1 MVGHYPVMLQEVID
15 ALALE
20 NKQNIV
26 DGTFGGGGYTRAI
39 LESSKANVIAIDR
52 DHDAIVRSKAIADD
66 FGDRFSI
73 TENTFSNISDVIA
86 GQKVNSVDGVV
97 FDIGVSSYQLDIAE
111 RGFSFM
117 HDGPLDMR
125 MSKDGITAK
134 QVIEEYSEDQLATIF
149 KEYGEERHSKLI
161 ARKIKEELELGVEFK
176 TTLDLAS
183 FIDRLIKGKK
193 KIHPA
198 TRIFQALRIEVN
210 QELEELKDAIDSS
223 LKLLNVG
230 GRLVIVSFHSLE
242 DRIVKEKFI
251 EVAGKRKHV
260 NKYAKQ
266 EAVVSTDGNPVYQN
280 LTSRVLVPSD
290 GEVKE
295 NVRSRSA
302 KMRIIE
308 RIA

>member
-1 MVGHYPVMLQEVID
+1 MVGHYPVMLKEVLD
-15 ALALE
+15 GLALE
-20 NKQNIV
+20 NKQVVV

-39 LESSKANVIAIDR
+39 LESSEASVVAIDR
-52 DHDAIVRSKAIADD
+52 DHDAILRSKPIADE

-73 TENTFSNISDVIA
+73 TENTFSNIKDVLEDKKIDA
-86 GQKVNSVDGVV
+86 VDAIV
-97 FDIGVSSYQLDIAE
+97 FDIGVSSYQLDVAE

-125 MSKDGITAK
+125 MSKEGATAK
-134 QVIEEYSEDQLATIF
+134 QVIEDYSEEQLAVIF
-149 KEYGEERHSKLI
+149 KEYGEERHSRLI

-176 TTLDLAS
+176 TTLSLAS

-210 QELEELKDAIDSS
+210 QELEELKQAIDES
-223 LKLLNVG
+223 LKLLKVG

-251 EVAGKRKHV
+251 EVAGRRKHV
-260 NKYAKQ
+260 NKYKQ
-266 EAVVSTDGNPVYQN
+266 EDTILSSDKPSYLN
-280 LTSRVLVPSD
+280 LSARVLVPSD
-290 GEVKE
+290 EEVKE

-308 RIA
+308 RVS

>member
-20 NKQNIV
+20 GKDIIV

-39 LESSKANVIAIDR
+39 LESSKASVVAIDR
-52 DHDAIVRSKAIADD
+52 DPEAIVRSKAIQDD

-73 TENTFSNISDVIA
+73 TLNTFSNIKDVVAEKNIP
-86 GQKVNSVDGVV
+86 SVDGVV
-97 FDIGVSSYQLDIAE
+97 FDIGVSSFQIDTPE

-117 HDGPLDMR
+117 HDGDLDMR
-125 MSKDGITAK
+125 MSKSGPTAK
-134 QVIEEYSEDQLATIF
+134 EVLEDYSEEQLAIIF
-149 KEYGEERHSKLI
+149 KEYGEERHSRLI
-161 ARKIKEELELGVEFK
+161 ARKIKEHIEEGNVFN
-176 TTLDLAS
+176 TTLDLAN
-183 FIDRLIKGKK
+183 FIDRTIKGKK

-210 QELEELKDAIDSS
+210 QELEELKSAIDES

-260 NKYAKQ
+260 NKYKKQ
-266 EAVVSTDGNPVYQN
+266 EDLPTDRPAYQN
-280 LTSRVLVPSD
+280 LSSRVLVPSD
-290 GEVKE
+290 AEVKE

>member
-20 NKQNIV
+20 NKQAVV

-39 LESSKANVIAIDR
+39 LESSKANVYAIDR
-52 DHDAIVRSKAIADD
+52 DPEAIVRSKVIADE

-73 TENTFSNISDVIA
+73 SENTFSRIEDVLDEKGIE
-86 GQKVNSVDGVV
+86 SVDGIV
-97 FDIGVSSYQLDIAE
+97 FDIGVSSFQLDIAE

-117 HDGPLDMR
+117 QDGPLDMR

-134 QVIEEYSEDQLATIF
+134 QVLEEYEEEQLAIIF
-149 KEYGEERHSKLI
+149 KEYGEERHSRLL
-161 ARKIKEELELGVEFK
+161 ARKIKEEIALGVEFN
-176 TTLDLAS
+176 TTLQLAN
-183 FIDRLIKGKK
+183 FIDRVIKGKK

-251 EVAGKRKHV
+251 EVAGKRKHK
-260 NKYAKQ
+260 NKYAK
-266 EAVVSTDGNPVYQN
+266 EETVVSTDGKPVYQN
-280 LTSRVLVPSD
+280 LTAKVLVPSED
-290 GEVKE
+290 EVKE

>member
-20 NKQNIV
+20 NKQVVI

-39 LESSKANVIAIDR
+39 LESSNANVIAIDR
-52 DHDAIVRSKAIADD
+52 DPEAIARSSAIKDE
-66 FGDRFSI
+66 FKDRFVISH
-73 TENTFSNISDVIA
+73 NTFSNIKDVAEQHNIE
-86 GQKVNSVDGVV
+86 SLDGVV
-97 FDIGVSSYQLDIAE
+97 FDIGVSSFQIDTPE

-117 HDGPLDMR
+117 HDGALDMR
-125 MSKDGITAK
+125 MSRDGITAK
-134 QVIEEYSEDQLATIF
+134 QVLEEYSEEQLAIIF
-149 KEYGEERHSKLI
+149 KEYGEERHSRLI
-161 ARKIKEELELGVEFK
+161 ARKIKEEIEAGVSFD
-176 TTLDLAS
+176 TTLQLAN

-210 QELEELKDAIDSS
+210 QELEELKQAIDDS
-223 LKLLNVG
+223 LKLLKVG

-260 NKYAKQ
+260 NKYKK
-266 EAVVSTDGNPVYQN
+266 EEVISTDGKPVYAN
-280 LTSRVLVPSD
+280 LTSKVLVPSD
-290 GEVKE
+290 EEIKE